1 VVNKKFAFADKHR
14 LPFVFVSASD
24 GSNVVKV
31 FNMAVQ
37 AGLRWRAAPKA
48 DFYQEVGQAPAF
60 ALGAV
65 HLHGC
70 SLPLQHSRSRE
81 VCCARLLPAAV
92 TMRQAAARPPPQLPR
107 LPLRLQVLQLLGQAD
122 IKPGQQL
129 VEEDRLAKA
138 AAGLALADRAVA
150 AAGKLG
156 AVHGLKAPADFAAA
170 TKEQQARAQQQQL
183 GSAGGRVGIGIG
195 AAF

>member
-1 VVNKKFAFADKHR
+1 LLISQERACASPVAPQVVNKKFAFADKHR

-48 DFYQEVGQAPAF
+48 DFYQEVGTAPGLTLRRVPA
-60 ALGAV
+60 ACTL
-65 HLHGC
+65 
-70 SLPLQHSRSRE
+70 
-81 VCCARLLPAAV
+81 VCRASWRQLPAA
-92 TMRQAAARPPPQLPR
+92 MRAAGRARPPGPR
-107 LPLRLQVLQLLGQAD
+107 LQPQVLQLLGQAD

-138 AAGLALADRAVA
+138 AAVELELADRAA
-150 AAGKLG
+150 AAGKLV
-156 AVHGLKAPADFAAA
+156 AVHARHSAPSAAA
-170 TKEQQARAQQQQL
+170 AVA
-183 GSAGGRVGIGIG
+183 I
-195 AAF
+195 